1 MSRSIP
7 LEKALDDTII
17 AWGQNGEA
25 LRPEQGYPLRML
37 NPGWEGNTSVKWL
50 RRLEIGDQ
58 PWHHREETSEVY
70 GPDARRT
77 FAPVYVGDGDQLCD
91 HVPMPREP
99 IEATRIR
106 WRSVVSRGRD
116 AERSRPWIFRLMAG

>member
-50 RRLEIGDQ
+50 RRLEIG
-58 PWHHREETSEVY
+58 
-70 GPDARRT
+70 
-77 FAPVYVGDGDQLCD
+77 
-91 HVPMPREP
+91 
-99 IEATRIR
+99 
-106 WRSVVSRGRD
+106 
-116 AERSRPWIFRLMAG
+116 